1 MKAVV
6 FDSHGPLDNMRYR
19 DAPDPKPGPKDVLIR
34 VRALALNGF
43 DPMVLRGIA
52 GLKTPLPMTPG
63 ADIAGE
69 IVALGA
75 EVDRAHWKVGDR
87 VTVIPNQDHGM
98 VGETL
103 VGGASELFAT
113 ESRYLLPVPD
123 AVSFVDAAC
132 LPVAYGAALR
142 MMETRAQ
149 LKAGEKVLILSAAGG
164 VGTCCVQLAKAAGCE
179 VVACAS
185 SGTRAERLKGIG
197 ADHVVD
203 TSQQN
208 YVAEIHK
215 LYGKPRIRGGGG
227 VDVIVNYTGGDT
239 WAECFRALG
248 RHGRLLTCGATA
260 GFDPKTDLRYIWSFE
275 FNIIGCNGW
284 TRDDQTELLNRVAD
298 GRLKPIKYCELPLE
312 RFREAMTDL
321 MERRVFGKAVL
332 IP

>member
-1 MKAVV
+1 
-6 FDSHGPLDNMRYR
+6 
-19 DAPDPKPGPKDVLIR
+19 
-34 VRALALNGF
+34 
-43 DPMVLRGIA
+43 
-52 GLKTPLPMTPG
+52 
-63 ADIAGE
+63 
-69 IVALGA
+69 
-75 EVDRAHWKVGDR
+75 
-87 VTVIPNQDHGM
+87 M

-113 ESRYLLPVPD
+113 EARYLLPVPD

-132 LPVAYGAALR
+132 LPVAYGTALR

-215 LYGKPRIRGGGG
+215 LYGKPRIAAAAARRRHRQL
-227 VDVIVNYTGGDT
+227 YWRRT
-239 WAECFRALG
+239 WAEC
-248 RHGRLLTCGATA
+248 
-260 GFDPKTDLRYIWSFE
+260 LR
-275 FNIIGCNGW
+275 CA
-284 TRDDQTELLNRVAD
+284 RPPRPV
-298 GRLKPIKYCELPLE
+298 C
-312 RFREAMTDL
+312 
-321 MERRVFGKAVL
+321 
-332 IP
+332 